1 MEENAVPE
9 ALDDLPNRE
18 SSNDP
23 SQQFPLVEDL
33 IHAEGV
39 NELPADQSLSMELS
53 HLSKRKRHR
62 RGRRKVNM
70 EIKNE
75 DVEEYVE
82 PFEAVH
88 RPFHRVVFDDDGNAC
103 EVVLRSDN
111 ACKVNRRHQKR
122 LATSSYKW
130 NIVQSDT
137 GASVLAKKR
146 KISDS
151 LSHTTSQPEVR
162 NLDVRIHSLPNDY
175 ETVFKYWY
183 TTLAWMDKEAINLM
197 LTPPVDVNETNGC
210 EESYDATSDVEL
222 NSRQVMNNDVKDSPT
237 GECESPNEEK
247 EAQIDNQKEDTV
259 GIGIQDNGAT
269 GFTKEQT

>member
-1 MEENAVPE
+1 MSHLGTRMVQYLVRFSPPYQKLDKTFQFQMEENAVPE

-111 ACKVNRRHQKR
+111 A
-122 LATSSYKW
+122 
-130 NIVQSDT
+130 
-137 GASVLAKKR
+137 
-146 KISDS
+146 
-151 LSHTTSQPEVR
+151 
-162 NLDVRIHSLPNDY
+162 NDY